1 MNLQEGEVLILDG
14 MGEYNKSFW
23 KTIDGTF
30 YLTNRRLAF
39 YQPNKGFRFLLGD
52 IGANVVKGTVP
63 VLELALKDIK
73 SIKESGVTYD
83 FITPAGKFNFQFR
96 KNKVWIDAIKKA
108 IKEAK

>member
-1 MNLQEGEVLILDG
+1 MLILDG

-39 YQPNKGFRFLLGD
+39 FEPSKGFKFLLGD

-63 VLELALKDIK
+63 ILEMSLKDIK
-73 SIKESGVTYD
+73 SIKENGNTFD
-83 FITPAGKFNFQFR
+83 FNTPQGKFNFQFR
-96 KNKVWIDAIKKA
+96 KNKVWIEAIRKA
-108 IKEAK
+108 IKEAE